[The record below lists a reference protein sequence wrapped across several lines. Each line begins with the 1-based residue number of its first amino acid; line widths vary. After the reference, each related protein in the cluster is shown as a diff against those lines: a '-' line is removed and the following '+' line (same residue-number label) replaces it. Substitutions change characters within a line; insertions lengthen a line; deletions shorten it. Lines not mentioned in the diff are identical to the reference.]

1 MKCHILIFVIFI
13 YLFGNCQ
20 SLEKKDVVLNACFL
34 SQNIDSSYGVIESN
48 AKKVFRISSDTCVIK
63 LIDSIVSR
71 GILSKNEKYLVLF
84 DSLCNASDGY
94 VSEYLSEVSY
104 EYFLNVFEKTVNYL
118 SRKKALRSN
127 RYEDFIIEG
136 IILIAENSNN
146 SIEKLSQIELFVLEK
161 ANQCHF
167 DDTEKNYIKKLL
179 SLIKKRK
186 TLN

>member
-1 MKCHILIFVIFI
+1 MKCHILIFVMFI

-20 SLEKKDVVLNACFL
+20 SLEKRDVILNACFL
-34 SQNIDSSYGVIESN
+34 SQSIDSSYGVIESN
-48 AKKVFRISSDTCVIK
+48 AKKVFRLSNDTCVFK
-63 LIDSIVSR
+63 LIDSIVGR

-104 EYFLNVFEKTVNYL
+104 EYFLNVFDKTVNYL
-118 SRKKALRSN
+118 SRKKLSHSN

-136 IILIAENSNN
+136 IILYAENSNN
-146 SIEKLSQIELFVLEK
+146 SKEKLSQIELFIIEK
-161 ANQCHF
+161 ANQCNF
-167 DDTEKNYIKKLL
+167 QDTEKNYVKYLI

-186 TLN
+186 TMN